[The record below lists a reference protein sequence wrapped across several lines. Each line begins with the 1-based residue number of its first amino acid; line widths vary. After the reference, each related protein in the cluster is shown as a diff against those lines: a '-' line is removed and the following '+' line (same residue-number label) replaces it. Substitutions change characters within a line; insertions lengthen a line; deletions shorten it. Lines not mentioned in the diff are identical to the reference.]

1 MLDYIEKFHD
11 SLTAVNDI
19 LKNGDDK
26 LKKKFLFSLFKTC
39 IETGITEELMQKNYF
54 DIIDNYV
61 QYFKD
66 KKLDNIKLSSNSIFY
81 RARIGNKNLE
91 AMSGA
96 LISDIIIPYYGKDIS
111 SVPPL
116 LATGGRFNREG
127 VSNLYL
133 ADSEKT
139 ALVEVHSQ
147 VGQKV
152 SVAKFKLIR
161 DTDFLDLSKDYD
173 DVELQVWKS
182 IMTQPI
188 HNEIKR
194 TYLITQ
200 FLADVLKAIN
210 VNGFYFKSSQTNGY
224 NIVCFE
230 PNLFSLVAYSEEIYA
245 IEEISYKYKKYQ
257 GYIDAYASPYGEQ
270 SLGYIKPTDKSNKQ
284 DLEYFFQAIKHKKEL
299 NDSGF

>member
-1 MLDYIEKFHD
+1 MLEYIEKLH
-11 SLTAVNDI
+11 
-19 LKNGDDK
+19 KNLESVDGIIKYGDDK
-26 LKKKFLFSLFKTC
+26 VKKKFLFGFYKTS
-39 IETGITEELMQKNYF
+39 IENGIKNELMKYNYHEM
-54 DIIDNYV
+54 IDDYIK
-61 QYFKD
+61 YFQSKR
-66 KKLDNIKLSSNSIFY
+66 LENIRITSNSVFY
-81 RARIGNKNLE
+81 RARIGHKNLE
-91 AMSGA
+91 AMSGDMN
-96 LISDIIIPYYGKDIS
+96 SDIMLPFYGDDIS

-116 LATGGRFNREG
+116 MATGGRFNREG

-147 VGQKV
+147 VGQKI
-152 SVAKFKLIR
+152 SVAKFKLVM
-161 DTDFLDLSKDYD
+161 DTDFLDLSNDYD
-173 DVELQVWKS
+173 DIELQVWKS

-188 HNEIKR
+188 HDEIKR

-210 VNGFYFKSSQTNGY
+210 INGFYFKSSQTDGY
-224 NIVCFE
+224 NVVCFI
-230 PNLFSLVAYSEEIYA
+230 PSLFSLVPYSEEIYT
-245 IEEISYKYKKYQ
+245 IEEISYKYKRYQ